1 LTLARRFQQP
11 AEALRQTQTALAEL
25 RLAMTLDQTV
35 HSRNLQIACQVQLAS
50 LTMLLAKLS
59 EGLHLSMVP
68 RAIWQGEVGNLA
80 REAVRLGQEVV
91 RAEDAVIRDG
101 YVPET
106 PGCEGSAEPWDEEE
120 SEDLVNTRIAER
132 ERRGSSICHRRVTEE
147 TLVEAYL
154 ALGEAAQFAAVLAPD
169 LINSDKYF
177 DIAEGAVE
185 GAYRTARDLRSSSLG
200 PVPTTRMSVST
211 VGPPPVTSASPL
223 MYQVYLR
230 IGPLKME
237 RLRHT
242 IGVGAQFPLNHAL
255 ARAVLADMAK
265 VATDLASVSR
275 GRCDE
280 VNQLGLLGAEPFVS
294 RRDAKLL
301 AVQALTQL
309 GDAEFLFAHL
319 LKRVWRRRSSV
330 KTSSIRRATSHESV
344 PASVAASA
352 TRRSSTDATG
362 PTVAIGSP
370 AAPRRISLDDRRRT
384 SANAGRE
391 SLVDKHTIVEE
402 ESEEEADTQSCTAS
416 SSPKDGGSS
425 NGDHLATSLQPPS
438 AFSPG
443 FPRQP
448 LASPIGPRPSWV
460 SQSSESAGSGTIS
473 PRMSMAQ
480 YRRISAASS
489 LRSAQSE
496 EDMNGAMTGILSC
509 SLADRR
515 RSSTKSHQA
524 STPSADETSFHSPI
538 GAQQPSKEDLA
549 EHAWIL
555 LASSMR
561 NYKDA
566 FSLLK
571 TSRSATGSTASA
583 QSASSLAL
591 QRATLLLSVSMAAYF
606 RASLAPRVAV
616 AKDSRTALLVSA
628 EVYSTW
634 AAREVGWEWLVED
647 QPRPADFTTPFAG
660 DTTLIVS
667 RHAVIG
673 QKAIF
678 TLLRT
683 VWHRAVSGGPGEVTK
698 EDKRAAKARVE
709 AIVLRLKD
717 EAGCTAYDI
726 TRFKVGVEKFE
737 GEFDQGE
744 SLFWGGLSRTLK
756 GSA

>member
-1 LTLARRFQQP
+1 MSLDK
-11 AEALRQTQTALAEL
+11 TA
-25 RLAMTLDQTV
+25 
-35 HSRNLQIACQVQLAS
+35 HSRNFQVACQVQLAS

-80 REAVRLGQEVV
+80 RESVKLWQEVN
-91 RAEDAVIRDG
+91 RAEDAVLREG
-101 YVPET
+101 FVPEA

-120 SEDLVNTRIAER
+120 SEDLVNTRLAER

-154 ALGEAAQFAAVLAPD
+154 ALGDAAQFAAVLAPD

-177 DIAEGAVE
+177 DIAEGAIE

-200 PVPTTRMSVST
+200 PMPATRMSVST
-211 VGPPPVTSASPL
+211 IGPPPVTSASPL

-242 IGVGAQFPLNHAL
+242 IEVGAQFPLNHAL
-255 ARAVLADMAK
+255 ARAVLVDMGK
-265 VATDLASVSR
+265 VATDLSELSR
-275 GRCDE
+275 GRCEE
-280 VNQLGLLGAEPFVS
+280 VNQLGLLGAEPFVG
-294 RRDAKLL
+294 RRDAKPL

-309 GDAEFLFAHL
+309 ADAEFLFAHL

-330 KTSSIRRATSHESV
+330 KTSSIRRSTSHESV
-344 PASVAASA
+344 PVSTSASGIRRASA
-352 TRRSSTDATG
+352 ETTGSTAS
-362 PTVAIGSP
+362 IGSP
-370 AAPRRISLDDRRRT
+370 VSVRRTSLDDRRRT
-384 SANAGRE
+384 SANGGRE
-391 SLVDKHTIVEE
+391 ALVDKHMIVEE
-402 ESEEEADTQSCTAS
+402 EPEEEAQDISSTGS
-416 SSPKDGGSS
+416 SSPKEGCSS
-425 NGDHLATSLQPPS
+425 IGDRSTTSLQPPPS
-438 AFSPG
+438 ASSSYPS
-443 FPRQP
+443 QP
-448 LASPIGPRPSWV
+448 LTSPTGSRPSWM
-460 SQSSESAGSGTIS
+460 SQPSELAGSGSIS
-473 PRMSMAQ
+473 PRLSMAQ

-489 LRSAQSE
+489 LRSAQSD
-496 EDMNGAMTGILSC
+496 EDLSSTMTGLLSC

-515 RSSTKSHQA
+515 RSSTLSRQGA
-524 STPSADETSFHSPI
+524 SLSADETSFHPPH
-538 GAQQPSKEDLA
+538 GLQQPSKEDLA
-549 EHAWIL
+549 EQAWVI
-555 LASSMR
+555 LASSIR

-571 TSRSATGSTASA
+571 TLKSTSASTAPA
-583 QSASSLAL
+583 QSASALAL
-591 QRATLLLSVSMAAYF
+591 QRSTLLLSIATAAYF
-606 RASLAPRVAV
+606 RATLAPRIAA

-647 QPRPADFTTPFAG
+647 QPRPADFTPPFAG
-660 DTTLIVS
+660 ETTLIVS

-683 VWHRAVSGGPGEVTK
+683 VWHRAVSGGPGEISK
-698 EDKRAAKARVE
+698 DEKRSAKARVE
-709 AIVLRLKD
+709 SVVLRLKD
-717 EAGCTAYDI
+717 EAGCGAYDI
-726 TRFKVGVEKFE
+726 TRFKVGIEKFE

-756 GSA
+756 GNA